1 MKTKIPYYI
10 IIVSLIGV
18 IIYLLTLSPNIKEGT
33 VITKKTVEIVPVTI
47 ETPVY
52 VPKYRTRVDT
62 ITDIDTFIASQGP
75 IDTSEILKDYYS
87 KYAYQDTVQVDTF
100 GNIVISDTITKNYII
115 ARKVQ
120 SNLQIPEITIEKT
133 IYLNNREWY
142 AGVGFVG
149 SPQQLG
155 YIGGEILYK
164 TKKRKVIGVGVGI
177 NQDLTPQGSFKLLW
191 KLGK

>member
-1 MKTKIPYYI
+1 MKTKILHYSI
-10 IIVSLIGV
+10 IAVLVGI
-18 IIYLLTLSPNIKEGT
+18 IIYLLTLDKTQEERIE
-33 VITKKTVEIVPVTI
+33 IKKTIKKIPVKV

-52 VPKYRTRVDT
+52 IPKWRTRVDT
-62 ITDIDTFIASQGP
+62 IPEFETDTFYRS

-120 SNLQIPEITIEKT
+120 SNLKIPEITIEKT

-142 AGVGFVG
+142 AGVGVVG
-149 SPQQLG
+149 SPRQLG
-155 YIGGEILYK
+155 YIGGEIIYRI
-164 TKKRKVIGVGVGI
+164 KKRKAIGVGVGI